1 MNYRNLRV
9 EKLIEEQLSL
19 ILMRELEFDGALT
32 TITKVEVAKDLS
44 QAKVLLTVIPYEKSL
59 DVLEK
64 IHQSAGR
71 LRFLLLKKINIK
83 PMPFLVF
90 NFDPSM
96 AKDDSSPKNTE

>member
-9 EKLIEEQLSL
+9 EKLIKEQLSL
-19 ILMRELEFDGALT
+19 ILMKELEFDGALT

-44 QAKVLLTVIPYEKSL
+44 QAKVLLSIIPYEKSL
-59 DVLEK
+59 EVFEK
-64 IHQSAGR
+64 IQKSAGY

-90 NFDPSM
+90 NFD
-96 AKDDSSPKNTE
+96 SSSEK